1 MYEFISIEHHGAV
14 AVVKL
19 DRPKMNVLNR
29 QMQEEIRK
37 ASESISTNPDVR
49 VVIFY
54 GGEKAFAAGADIKEM
69 VHWDANEAAKQTPGL
84 QDCFTAVAQIPKPTI
99 AALTGYALGGGLEL
113 ALSCDLRIAAD
124 DTQLGQPE
132 ILLGVIP
139 GAGGTQRLARLVGV
153 ARAKDLIFTGRFVS
167 AAEAKDMGLV
177 NEVVAPSDL
186 FDRALGLATELAAG
200 SATALA
206 AAKQAIDRGIEQ
218 TLAEGLATEQ
228 KLFAGLFGGAD
239 QIAGM
244 NSFIDNGPGKA
255 KFNGA

>member
-1 MYEFISIEHHGAV
+1 MYEFISVEHHGAV
-14 AVVKL
+14 AVIKL

-37 ASESISTNPDVR
+37 VSESISTNPDVR
-49 VVIFY
+49 VAVFY

-69 VHWDANEAAKQTPGL
+69 VNWDSQEAAKQTPGL
-84 QDCFTAVAQIPKPTI
+84 QDCFTAVANIPKPTI

-113 ALSCDLRIAAD
+113 ALACDLRIAAE

-139 GAGGTQRLARLVGV
+139 GAGGTQRLTRLVGV
-153 ARAKDLIFTGRFVS
+153 ARSKELIFTGRFIS
-167 AAEAKDMGLV
+167 AVEAKEIGLV
-177 NEVVAPSDL
+177 NEVVTPANL
-186 FDRALGLATELAAG
+186 FERVLALAAQLADG

-206 AAKQAIDRGIEQ
+206 AAKRAIDEGIQQ
-218 TLAEGLATEQ
+218 TLAEGLVTEQ

-239 QIAGM
+239 QIEGM
-244 NSFIDNGPGKA
+244 NSFIENGPGKA
-255 KFNGA
+255 KFS